1 MADQNKLAAEIRTEF
16 GKGFA
21 RRLRAAGK
29 IPAVLYGHGTEPVHV
44 ALPGH
49 ETALIV
55 RQANALFQLDIEGRA
70 ELAVVKDVQRDPV
83 RQIIEHIDLLV
94 VKQGEMISV
103 EIPVTVT
110 GESFPGTIV
119 NLETTTLKLE
129 VSATEI
135 PEHVEVSVEGL
146 QDGTVITAGE
156 IALPAGAVLADDASL
171 QIVGILTPRGTAE
184 DDAAD
189 AAAAAAAA
197 E

>member
-55 RQANALFQLDIEGRA
+55 RHANALFQLDIEGRA

-94 VKQGEMISV
+94 VKQGEKISA

-129 VSATEI
+129 VSATDI

-146 QDGTVITAGE
+146 QDGAVITAGE
-156 IALPAGAVLADDASL
+156 IALPAGAVLADDESL
-171 QIVGILTPRGTAE
+171 LIVGILTPRGTAE

-189 AAAAAAAA
+189 AAAAA

>member
-1 MADQNKLAAEIRTEF
+1 M
-16 GKGFA
+16 
-21 RRLRAAGK
+21 
-29 IPAVLYGHGTEPVHV
+29 
-44 ALPGH
+44 
-49 ETALIV
+49 
-55 RQANALFQLDIEGRA
+55 
-70 ELAVVKDVQRDPV
+70 QRDPV

-94 VKQGEMISV
+94 VKQGEKISV

-135 PEHVEVSVEGL
+135 PEHIEVSVEGL

-156 IALPAGAVLADDASL
+156 IALPAGAVLADDESL

-189 AAAAAAAA
+189 AAAAA

>member
-55 RQANALFQLDIEGRA
+55 RHANALFQLDIEGRA

-94 VKQGEMISV
+94 VKQGELISV

-110 GESFPGTIV
+110 GEPFPGTIV

-135 PEHVEVSVEGL
+135 PENIEVSVEGL
-146 QDGTVITAGE
+146 QDGTVITAGD

-189 AAAAAAAA
+189 AAAAA

>member
-55 RQANALFQLDIEGRA
+55 RHANALFQLDIEGRA

-94 VKQGEMISV
+94 VKQGEKISV

-156 IALPAGAVLADDASL
+156 IALPAGAVLADDADL
-171 QIVGILTPRGTAE
+171 QIVGILTPRGSAE

-189 AAAAAAAA
+189 AAAAA

>member
-55 RQANALFQLDIEGRA
+55 RHANALFQLDIEGRA

-94 VKQGEMISV
+94 VKQGEKISV

-135 PEHVEVSVEGL
+135 PEHIEVSVEGL

-156 IALPAGAVLADDASL
+156 IALPAGAVLADDESL

-189 AAAAAAAA
+189 AAAAA

>member
-55 RQANALFQLDIEGRA
+55 RHANALFQLDIEGRA

-94 VKQGEMISV
+94 VKQGEKIAV

-156 IALPAGAVLADDASL
+156 IALPSGAVLADDESL

-184 DDAAD
+184 DEAAD
-189 AAAAAAAA
+189 AEPAA